1 MHRKIKNVS
10 KKHQNKQLILSL
22 KLRTFNKTFF
32 VEFWAP
38 IFRKKN
44 FFSNESHLKMMKKYF
59 YFILKALFALNSKT
73 ARWWGQIALPCGFS
87 KNVCCKERVKPWFF
101 VALNNSISHIFPE
114 NIIEIPQVVQKLWR
128 IYLSIL
134 AIFINFLNFSTFLC
148 YKETN
153 DLSYNKWCQHFF
165 TFILQIDC

>member
-134 AIFINFLNFSTFLC
+134 AIFINFLDFLTFLC

-153 DLSYNKWCQHFF
+153 DLS
-165 TFILQIDC
+165 L

>member
-114 NIIEIPQVVQKLWR
+114 NIIEIPQVVQKL
-128 IYLSIL
+128 
-134 AIFINFLNFSTFLC
+134 
-148 YKETN
+148 
-153 DLSYNKWCQHFF
+153 
-165 TFILQIDC
+165 

>member
-134 AIFINFLNFSTFLC
+134 AIFINFHQFSG
-148 YKETN
+148 
-153 DLSYNKWCQHFF
+153 FF
-165 TFILQIDC
+165 DIYLFQRN

>member
-1 MHRKIKNVS
+1 MHRKIKIVS

-32 VEFWAP
+32 VQFWTP

-44 FFSNESHLKMMKKYF
+44 FFTNESHLKMVKKYF

-87 KNVCCKERVKPWFF
+87 KNACSKERVKPWFF
-101 VALNNSISHIFPE
+101 VALNNSISHIFPD
-114 NIIEIPQVVQKLWR
+114 NIIEIPQVVQKL
-128 IYLSIL
+128 
-134 AIFINFLNFSTFLC
+134 
-148 YKETN
+148 
-153 DLSYNKWCQHFF
+153 
-165 TFILQIDC
+165 

>member
-22 KLRTFNKTFF
+22 KLRKFNNTFF
-32 VEFWAP
+32 VEFWTP
-38 IFRKKN
+38 TFRKI
-44 FFSNESHLKMMKKYF
+44 FPFTNESHLKMIKKYF
-59 YFILKALFALNSKT
+59 YFILKALFALNSKR

-87 KNVCCKERVKPWFF
+87 KNVCSKEKVKPWFF
-101 VALNNSISHIFPE
+101 VAFNNSISHIFPK

-128 IYLSIL
+128 IYLSML
-134 AIFINFLNFSTFLC
+134 AIFINFLDFLTFLC

-153 DLSYNKWCQHFF
+153 DLS
-165 TFILQIDC
+165 L